1 MDEQA
6 ALTDLQ
12 PWQTPFR
19 HRHRR
24 NEMNQNPE
32 GKPAILCVD
41 DERIILLAL
50 KQELRAAFGDA
61 FDYESAGDA
70 NEAMELIEELAAE
83 GTQVIILISDWLMPG
98 IKGDEFLIKARER
111 CPGAGAIMITGHADQ
126 TSLNRLKET
135 MKDVVI
141 LLKPWKAEV
150 LKQAIQACMARH
162 A

>member
-1 MDEQA
+1 VIVNA
-6 ALTDLQ
+6 ADK
-12 PWQTPFR
+12 
-19 HRHRR
+19 HRR
-24 NEMNQNPE
+24 NPMNQNPD

-70 NEAMELIEELAAE
+70 TEAMELIEELASE

-98 IKGDEFLIKARER
+98 IKGDEFLIQARER
-111 CPGAGAIMITGHADQ
+111 CPGACAIMITGHADQ
-126 TSLNRLKET
+126 ASINKLKET

-150 LKQAIQACMARH
+150 LRQAIQACMAKH